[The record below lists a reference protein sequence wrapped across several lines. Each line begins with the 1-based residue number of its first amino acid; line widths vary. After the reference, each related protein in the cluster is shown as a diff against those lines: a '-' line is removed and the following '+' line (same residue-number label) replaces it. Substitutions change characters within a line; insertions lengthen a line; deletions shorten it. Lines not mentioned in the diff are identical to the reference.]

1 MSWLKKLIILVI
13 AGAVSAVAL
22 IAASYWYV
30 KDDLP
35 SVATLKDVKL
45 QTPMRVFSQDG
56 ELISQFGEKRR
67 IPLTLEEMPD
77 LLIKAVLA
85 TEDNRFYEHPGIDV
99 IGMFRAAAVVAFSG
113 EAKQGASTITQQLA
127 RVFFL
132 TREKKLIRKIK
143 EIFLAL
149 RIEQELSKDEILEL
163 YLNKIELGQRSF
175 GVGAAAQVY
184 FGKNIQDLTLSE
196 INCLS

>member
-1 MSWLKKLIILVI
+1 MSWFKKLIILVI
-13 AGAVSAVAL
+13 AGVFSVVAL
-22 IAASYWYV
+22 VAASYWYV

-67 IPLTLEEMPD
+67 IPLKLEEMPD

-99 IGMFRAAAVVAFSG
+99 IGMFRAATVVAFSG

-149 RIEQELSKDEILEL
+149 RIFFKFSPKVLI
-163 YLNKIELGQRSF
+163 
-175 GVGAAAQVY
+175 
-184 FGKNIQDLTLSE
+184 NIFHL
-196 INCLS
+196 